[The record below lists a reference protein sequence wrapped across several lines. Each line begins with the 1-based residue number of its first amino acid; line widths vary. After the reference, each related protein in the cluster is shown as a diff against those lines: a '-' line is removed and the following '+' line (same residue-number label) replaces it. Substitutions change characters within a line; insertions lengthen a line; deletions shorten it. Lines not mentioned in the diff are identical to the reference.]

1 MIQSNDVLNAMKW
14 RYACKRFDN
23 TKKVPEDVVTDLLQT
38 LNLTATSLGMQLLK
52 VVVVR
57 DSNLKNQILHL
68 AYSQQQVVDCSHLF
82 VLCRYQEVNTTTVE
96 EYVNRSATIR
106 DLDPASPKIQG
117 FRNMVLSTISMPEEK
132 KVNWMTNQVYIAL
145 GNLMTA
151 CALIGIDSCP
161 MEGFSP
167 EGVDELLGLND
178 LGLSSV
184 LLFPIGYRHTND
196 VYADFPKVRRPM
208 EDFVVEV

>member
-1 MIQSNDVLNAMKW
+1 MKW

-52 VVVVR
+52 VVVIS
-57 DSNLKNQILHL
+57 DSNLKAQILQL
-68 AYSQQQVVDCSHLF
+68 AYNQQQVVDCSHLF
-82 VLCRYQEVNTTTVE
+82 VLCRYQEVNTDTVE
-96 EYVNRSATIR
+96 EYVNRSATTR

-132 KVNWMTNQVYIAL
+132 KVHWMTNQVYIAL

-167 EGVDELLGLND
+167 NGVDELLGLNA

-184 LLFPIGYRHTND
+184 LLFPIGYRHTDD
-196 VYADFPKVRRPM
+196 VYADFPKVRRPL
-208 EDFVVEV
+208 EDFVVEL